1 MTFQIEN
8 IYQILKEVSPDPY
21 IENKG
26 YVILK
31 PHQIVPKIYVYS
43 TNVNSFIVNAGTGT
57 GKSLAALYFLIEK
70 IRIAKLNLLNRN
82 LNLNRPLFIGPW
94 SSKESLFNEM
104 TRKQFNLYHGEYP
117 KTTEARNKLFNKFG
131 RFVDYYGYQ
140 SLFNIIFP
148 YYFQHN
154 IQDVK
159 ILENEW
165 KNGKLRVNNEY
176 LEYLRDNYIA
186 VDEVQN
192 LYSLSGLNTYG
203 FTFKYLMSI
212 ASELN
217 LKVIY
222 FTGTL
227 FNSSITELSYVLSI
241 MNGETYP
248 IEENFDSKI
257 VLDDELIYT
266 PKPDFLNLAINEL
279 SNKYMYYSK
288 SIMKNNYKLKSF
300 LGPTPGI
307 YHENA
312 DQYLYFSNENTKD
325 YPSEYKI
332 GNTVISDSLILY
344 QLKAQGYQLEALKK
358 ININNLDISYEN
370 STENS
375 TKLSPY
381 DIVLPSNYEWKKQ
394 DIHYSK
400 ITSLFTGSFLERKN
414 ISKYS
419 ALGAFIIDLSL
430 FNAFIDEKTVIF
442 HDQIKNFGLLQY
454 GKILEINGLVQCG
467 NMPVSNSICKKC
479 QKRFDQHTSKS
490 NCEKFKPI
498 YFDYL
503 YGSQT
508 HQERDYIINTFR
520 SPNNLYGDLISVL
533 LISEVATTGLSL
545 TATNNLAII
554 SRVSNISKIEQI
566 QARIIRM
573 RSHMSLPPS
582 KRHVKLYL
590 MGVSPTIDENSYF
603 YKYYKLRQLREEG
616 VQKFLD
622 KLIPKSI
629 GTTLLKYPN
638 RLELSKEE
646 KKLTSEVYFNDGS
659 EIFENIDK
667 IVMQTLRTNIWGLN
681 LIMKRIKNTDKAIS
695 YLDLSKFP
703 DDYIKYYILKN
714 PDLQTCNYPNE
725 NTSESIFI
733 KNKIITT
740 NDSFENKNILYTNL
754 ISNDYELTID
764 AYKSIIET
772 SKSDV
777 SQFKSFAKLMETLS
791 LLNDFSYLVGWKYF
805 WDTYVYKISSEFY
818 EDDENNFVSNHA
830 SKNRNKNFTGV
841 YYDKNII
848 KKDGSIVPITYKF
861 VKTIPHKHL
870 GKIFNISA
878 SNGLKINISVQT
890 NFDDENFDKRSIK
903 TGLECKNYIKNDIQ
917 EYYKLTNVSKI
928 EYCFNLLGK
937 ICEDQLTNNQR
948 FIVTPF
954 ERNSIL

>member
-8 IYQILKEVSPDPY
+8 IYQILKDVSPDPY
-21 IENKG
+21 IENKE

-57 GKSLAALYFLIEK
+57 GKSLAALYFLLEK
-70 IRIAKLNLLNRN
+70 IRIAKLNLLNKN

-104 TRKQFNLYHGEYP
+104 TRKQFNLYYGEYP
-117 KTTEARNKLFNKFG
+117 KSNEARNKLFNKFA

-165 KNGKLRVNNEY
+165 KNGKLRVNKEY
-176 LEYLRDNYIA
+176 LNYLRDNYIA

-203 FTFKYLMSI
+203 FVFKYLMSI

-227 FNSSITELSYVLSI
+227 FNSSIIELTYVLSI
-241 MNGETYP
+241 INGESYS

-266 PKPDFLNLAINEL
+266 PKPEFLNLAINEL
-279 SNKYMYYSK
+279 TNKYMYYSK
-288 SIMKNNYKLKSF
+288 SIIKNNYVLKKF

-312 DQYLYFSNENTKD
+312 DQYLYFSNENSKD
-325 YPSEYKI
+325 FPSEYKI
-332 GNTVISDSLILY
+332 GNTIISDSLILY
-344 QLKAQGYQLEALKK
+344 QLKAQGYQLETLKK
-358 ININNLDISYEN
+358 FN
-370 STENS
+370 SS
-375 TKLSPY
+375 TIIYDSNESLSKLNPY
-381 DIVLPSNYEWKKQ
+381 DIVIPPNSEWKKL
-394 DIHYSK
+394 DIHYSQ

-430 FNAFIDEKTVIF
+430 FNAFADEKTVIF

-467 NMPVSNSICKKC
+467 NTPVSNSICKKC
-479 QKRFDQHTSKS
+479 QKRFDQHTSRS
-490 NCEKFKPI
+490 SCEKFKPI

-503 YGSQT
+503 YGTQN
-508 HQERDYIINTFR
+508 HQERDYVINTFR

-533 LISEVATTGLSL
+533 LISEVAVTGLSL
-545 TATNNLAII
+545 VATNNLAII
-554 SRVSNISKIEQI
+554 SRIPNISKIEQI

-573 RSHMSLPPS
+573 KSHISLPPS

-590 MGVSPTIDENSYF
+590 MGVSPTIDENTYF
-603 YKYYKLRQLREEG
+603 YKYYKLRQLRDEG
-616 VQKFLD
+616 IQKFLD

-638 RLELSKEE
+638 RLELTKEE
-646 KKLTSEVYFNDGS
+646 KKLTSEIYFNDGC

-681 LIMKRIKNTDKAIS
+681 LIMQRIKNSNKAIS

-703 DDYIKYYILKN
+703 DEYIKYYILKN
-714 PDLQTCNYPNE
+714 PDLETCNYPTE
-725 NTSESIFI
+725 SLSETVFI
-733 KNKIITT
+733 KNKTIT
-740 NDSFENKNILYTNL
+740 NNESFENKNILYTNL
-754 ISNDYELTID
+754 ISNDYDMSID

-772 SKSDV
+772 SNSDV
-777 SQFKSFAKLMETLS
+777 SKFKNFAKLMETLS

-805 WDTYVYKISSEFY
+805 WDDYVYKIASEFY
-818 EDDENNFVSNHA
+818 EDDESNFVFNHA
-830 SKNRNKNFTGV
+830 SKNRNKKYTGV
-841 YYDKNII
+841 YYGKNII

-861 VKTIPHKHL
+861 IKTVPHKHL

-890 NFDDENFDKRSIK
+890 NFEDENFDKRSIK
-903 TGLECKNYIKNDIQ
+903 TGLECKNYIKTDIR
-917 EYYKLTNVSKI
+917 EYYKLTDDSKF
-928 EYCFNLLGK
+928 EYCFNLIGK
-937 ICEDQLTNNQR
+937 ICEEQLSNNQR